1 MLLNSI
7 LNSFRICWE
16 KEFSIT
22 PDTLRNIQT
31 YFELKFQEIIKDTLE
46 VIRRNQMH
54 IREIGCNSKE
64 LVGSLRVE
72 RTFAARSPRTT
83 KLFNWWLKIMVENS
97 LGFYL

>member
-1 MLLNSI
+1 
-7 LNSFRICWE
+7 
-16 KEFSIT
+16 
-22 PDTLRNIQT
+22 
-31 YFELKFQEIIKDTLE
+31 

-54 IREIGCNSKE
+54 IREIGCNNKE

-72 RTFAARSPRTT
+72 RTFAARAPRTT